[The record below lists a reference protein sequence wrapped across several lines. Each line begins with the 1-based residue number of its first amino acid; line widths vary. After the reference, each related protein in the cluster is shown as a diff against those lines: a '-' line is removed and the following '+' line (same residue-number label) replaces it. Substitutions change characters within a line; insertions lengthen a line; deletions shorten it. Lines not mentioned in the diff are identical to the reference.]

1 MKEKTY
7 EIYCKVPVSLS
18 CVLEDLPD
26 LLQENPKKGAK
37 MLKEFGNNGDWSLE
51 YEYFKLM
58 KKDLKAD
65 FGKKAADH
73 MQAILDIM
81 SMPQVDY

>member
-1 MKEKTY
+1 MKNKKYKIPCYVDVELTSV
-7 EIYCKVPVSLS
+7 I
-18 CVLEDLPD
+18 EDLKD
-26 LLQENPKKGAK
+26 LFQRDPKDGAK
-37 MLKEFGNNGDWSLE
+37 TIREFGINGDWSLE

-58 KKDLKAD
+58 KKDLKSD

-81 SMPQVDY
+81 DNDENN